1 MLFPV
6 RMPPRTISSTCALV
20 LQRMSGYVVEP
31 AGRQDALLGAPLE
44 ARVADLIRALD
55 EPFELNDPDH
65 LDACHRLWEA
75 TWPGVAFGG
84 VDHKG
89 QP

>member
-1 MLFPV
+1 
-6 RMPPRTISSTCALV
+6 MPLQTISSTCALV
-20 LQRMSGYVVEP
+20 LQRMSGYAVEP

-55 EPFELNDPDH
+55 EPFDANDPDH
-65 LDACHRLWEA
+65 LDACRRLWEA